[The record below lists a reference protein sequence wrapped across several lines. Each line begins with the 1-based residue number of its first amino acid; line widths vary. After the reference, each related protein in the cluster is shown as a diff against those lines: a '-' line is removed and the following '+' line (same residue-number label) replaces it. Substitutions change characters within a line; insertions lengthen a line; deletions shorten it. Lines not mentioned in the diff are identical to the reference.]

1 MEAPSESEAEM
12 TEVAEMV
19 VNTGYKLEYNVM
31 RCNNDGGVRGG
42 DGQSIQHMKDSGGS
56 VQRNIQHR

>member
-1 MEAPSESEAEM
+1 MEAPSESEAET

-19 VNTGYKLEYNVM
+19 VNTGYKLEYNAM
-31 RCNNDGGVRGG
+31 RRNNDGGVRGG
-42 DGQSIQHMKDSGGS
+42 DGQSVQRMKDSGGS